1 MTECPSPLRTE
12 AREPDRTRMAAP
24 PEAADF
30 RREKAL
36 RNGISIDSIA
46 LETRRISD
54 MNSVLTY
61 GAPQTEAIALDL
73 AKQFVENIADGKIVT
88 PAI

>member
-1 MTECPSPLRTE
+1 
-12 AREPDRTRMAAP
+12 MAAH

-46 LETRRISD
+46 LETRLITD

-73 AKQFVENIADGKIVT
+73 AKQFVKNIVDGKIVPT
-88 PAI
+88 AI